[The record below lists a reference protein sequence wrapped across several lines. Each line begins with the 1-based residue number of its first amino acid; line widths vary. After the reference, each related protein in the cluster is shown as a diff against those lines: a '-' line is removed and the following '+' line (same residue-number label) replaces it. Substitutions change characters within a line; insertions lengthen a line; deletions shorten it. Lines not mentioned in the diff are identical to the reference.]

1 MKFFLF
7 ISCVLFMCITSNAQT
22 AFQNSGNVQIHKGGN
37 IGFHTNVVNNGTF
50 NQNVGFAGFYSLNGR
65 LSVSGN
71 NKMSFNTI
79 EIDVFRD
86 LFLETSLEVTNNL
99 SFLSGKVVTPRND
112 LGVSLNFLDYYV
124 YAGENDSN
132 YVDGYAVTS
141 NNSEF
146 TFPIGDDN
154 SLRSMLLP
162 NQAKNSTYSGA
173 YFRENPNS
181 PSTFNTSFD
190 TSKRQELLVKVS
202 EVEFWDLN
210 GTEETEVV
218 LTWDRD
224 SNIALLTKDITT
236 LSVVGWDIN
245 SNMWVDLGSE
255 NIMGNL
261 YTGSVESVSFNPKD
275 YEIITIGSDFKGVL
289 GEESFFIANSF
300 SPNGDGINDYLVIE
314 GIERKPNNLLQIFN
328 RWGALVYSKEKY
340 DNTWDG
346 TSEHK
351 LTIGKGR
358 GLPTGTYF
366 YLLKIYDTDDKTYTG
381 FIHLLR

>member
-154 SLRSMLLP
+154 S
-162 NQAKNSTYSGA
+162 
-173 YFRENPNS
+173 
-181 PSTFNTSFD
+181 
-190 TSKRQELLVKVS
+190 
-202 EVEFWDLN
+202 
-210 GTEETEVV
+210 
-218 LTWDRD
+218 
-224 SNIALLTKDITT
+224 
-236 LSVVGWDIN
+236 
-245 SNMWVDLGSE
+245 
-255 NIMGNL
+255 
-261 YTGSVESVSFNPKD
+261 
-275 YEIITIGSDFKGVL
+275 
-289 GEESFFIANSF
+289 
-300 SPNGDGINDYLVIE
+300 
-314 GIERKPNNLLQIFN
+314 
-328 RWGALVYSKEKY
+328 
-340 DNTWDG
+340 
-346 TSEHK
+346 
-351 LTIGKGR
+351 
-358 GLPTGTYF
+358 
-366 YLLKIYDTDDKTYTG
+366 
-381 FIHLLR
+381 